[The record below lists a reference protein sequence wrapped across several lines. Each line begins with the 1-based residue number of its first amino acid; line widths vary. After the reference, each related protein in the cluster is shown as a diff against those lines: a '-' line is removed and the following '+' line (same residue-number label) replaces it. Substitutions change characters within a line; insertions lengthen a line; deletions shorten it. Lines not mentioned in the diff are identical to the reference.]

1 MRGACFVTDAS
12 SGTLTDLPAK
22 TTARVN
28 GFKPQQL
35 QTQSVL
41 LCQRLQF
48 LAHGVARGKQTIELW
63 CLSECHG
70 LFVDHRSLPTVFLLD
85 QLQAAEFF
93 HTPKTLVVQRALRF
107 DHLRLKQQSA
117 DFSRCFYGFNPACLR
132 QHARFIG
139 IA

>member
-1 MRGACFVTDAS
+1 MRGACFVPDAS
-12 SGTLTDLPAK
+12 SRTLTDLPAK
-22 TTARVN
+22 TTARVD

-48 LAHGVARGKQTIELW
+48 LTHGMARGKQTIELW

-70 LFVDHRSLPTVFLLD
+70 LFVDHRSLPTVFFLD

-93 HTPKTLVVQRALRF
+93 HTPKTLVVQRILCFDQIRF
-107 DHLRLKQQSA
+107 QQQRANFASG
-117 DFSRCFYGFNPACLR
+117 FYGFNASGLG